1 MKRTLLFL
9 TCTVRL
15 FAEEAIDP
23 KRAANTVILDEVR
36 VQNLGIETVEAE
48 ETDFEETVFAL
59 GRVEA
64 IPARRSGVSSRA
76 AGRIVE
82 LNATVG
88 DTVEAGVEVAKLE
101 SRQPGSPPPV
111 IPIKTTGR
119 GVVTKSN
126 VALGEPLEPEQT
138 LMEITDLNEVHVIA
152 RVPEHQAGRLKPG
165 TVAHIKLPAVP
176 EEKFDGELLRFGTE
190 ADRASGTVDA
200 IFKLPNPNLTIR
212 PGMLAE
218 FSIVLGTREGILSVP
233 RAALQGDA
241 ANRYVFV
248 KDSDPRM
255 KFAYIKSP
263 VVIGQMNT
271 AFVEIVSGILV
282 ADEVVTRGAYSLAF
296 AGGGSVSLREA
307 LDAAHGHEHNDDGSE
322 LTPEQK
328 AAQAA
333 KGGGEEAHGH
343 EEGGGGMIWKVSTG
357 VLAALLAFT
366 TLKKRGPGDGEKPEG
381 KGPPKSNAELKPE
394 AV

>member
-9 TCTVRL
+9 SFAFRL
-15 FAEEAIDP
+15 FSEEAIDP

-48 ETDFEETVFAL
+48 ETDFEETIFAL
-59 GRVEA
+59 GRVEV

-82 LNATVG
+82 LSATVG

-101 SRQPGSPPPV
+101 SRQPGFPPAV

-119 GVVTKSN
+119 GLVTKST
-126 VALGEPLEPEQT
+126 VALGEPLEPEQS
-138 LMEITDLNEVHVIA
+138 LMEIIDLNEVYAIA

-176 EEKFDGELLRFGTE
+176 EEMLDGELLRFGTE

-218 FSIVLGTREGILSVP
+218 FSIVLSTREGVLSVP

-255 KFAYIKSP
+255 KFAYVKSP
-263 VVIGQMNT
+263 VVIGQINT
-271 AFVEIVSGILV
+271 SLVEIVSGILV

-296 AGGGSVSLREA
+296 AGGGSVSLKEA
-307 LDAAHGHEHNDDGSE
+307 LDAAHGHEHNEDGSE
-322 LTPEQK
+322 VTPEQK
-328 AAQAA
+328 AAKEAA
-333 KGGGEEAHGH
+333 TGGGSEAHGH
-343 EEGGGGMIWKVSTG
+343 EEGGGMIWKVSTG
-357 VLAALLAFT
+357 VLAALLVFT
-366 TLKKRGPGDGEKPEG
+366 TLKKRGPGDSEKPG
-381 KGPPKSNAELKPE
+381 GNSPQKSNPEPKPE